1 MEATLAIAQEF
12 EQSYAVMLAA
22 KVEIA
27 RVRLLNEVNRRNTA
41 YAPKPPSHRASKK
54 VALLYTKEAKRRKL
68 LLKVKLATWVSR
80 ISEIPDGPCRAAAA
94 RIIWWD
100 YLSLTISQERK
111 ATSFNAWLNAG
122 YESVNDGDLELALH
136 ACGYSP
142 WQARNRISAKE
153 FDEDEE

>member
-27 RVRLLNEVNRRNTA
+27 RVRMLNEVHRRNTA
-41 YAPKPPSHRASKK
+41 YAPKPISHRASKR

-80 ISEIPDGPCRAAAA
+80 IAKIPDGPCRAAAA

-100 YLSLTISQERK
+100 YLSLGLSPGRT
-111 ATSFNAWLNAG
+111 TSFVGWLNAG
-122 YESVNDGDLELALH
+122 YESVNDGDLELALY

-153 FDEDEE
+153 FDEDEN